1 MILLFLHDW
10 RSVLVVVSN
19 IPLALT
25 GSLFGLWATGN
36 TINIMSL
43 GGMALAIGI
52 LVDEATVTI
61 ENTRVQMQSSENI
74 ATAALRANQA
84 TAVPRLL
91 ALLCILSV
99 FIPAFVMNDPLRSL
113 FMPPTLGV
121 GFAMISSYLL
131 SSTLV
136 PILSVYLLK
145 HKEHPAQEGEQ
156 KPSLFDRMLQ
166 GYGKIVDWFIRLR
179 WWVVLGY
186 FVGCGLIL
194 GLIGLEVGTELFPQI
209 DAGEFVLRFRPP
221 AGSSYELTREM
232 GVKCL
237 QEIEREAGSGNIV
250 ISLGFVGQVAPNFGI
265 DNMVLFMRGP
275 DDGWLR
281 LKLKE
286 DSGIRLDEFRERLR
300 KALPERVVPWI
311 AERLE
316 TGGVDKEEAQ
326 QKAVKCTFGFEPGDT
341 VVLRCASRL
350 STKCSSNA
358 LSHLLILR
366 SHVTNLLRFLQSA
379 GSHPTPGDYSMNGG
393 SANPTVFAMRHPI
406 TTLMLVVGLI
416 SGGVLAYFNMRVDIF
431 PALNVPKIYVFLDY
445 VGMSP
450 DQMEGFIVNELELY
464 FQYVDGIQDIKS
476 RNIQQVAL
484 CELSFFPGT
493 DMGQAMAQVV
503 AMSDRSMSWMPKG
516 TLPPMIMRMDAGSVP
531 VGYLVMESEVTSLGK
546 MGDLAQNVI
555 RPLVQKYV
563 PGTVAI
569 SPFGPN
575 MRSIVIN
582 VDPQKLAAYNLMPQ
596 HVVEALA
603 TENTVVPAGNV
614 YIKDTMP
621 IVANNATVNDP
632 KGLYDIPL
640 KLGANVYIRDVA
652 TVQDATD
659 ITYGYALVNGK
670 KSVYLPIIKKDTGS
684 TLTVVADV
692 HKSMQLFR
700 DAVPEDVKIS
710 FQFDESPT
718 VIAAVKSVATEGAIG
733 AGLTGL
739 MILLFLRDLRSVI
752 VVVCNIPLALLGS
765 LLGLWLSGN
774 TINIMSLGGMALAIG
789 ILVDEATVTIE
800 NVHVQMGHTKNI
812 ATAVLDASNA
822 TAVPRLLAL
831 LCILSVF
838 IPAFLM
844 KDPLRALF
852 MPLTLG
858 VGFAMISS
866 YLLSSTFVPIL
877 CVYLLKPAEHGHE
890 KRGLFD
896 LLLAGYGKA
905 VHWFVHG
912 RWLTVPA
919 YLAGC
924 VLILGA
930 IGLRVGTELF
940 PQIDSGEFV
949 LRFRPPPGSNFELT
963 RQMAIKCLEE
973 IEREAGGPDDIE
985 ITMGFVGQVAPNFG
999 INNMALFMRG
1009 PDDGQLRIAFR
1020 EGAKIKLDEFRENLR
1035 KALPQRV
1042 VPWMAKRL
1050 EQGGWSE
1057 TEALAQAQK
1066 STFGFEP
1073 GDIVTEVMSFGSSTP
1088 IAVRLVGT
1096 DLHQVRR
1103 HAEKIAGKLKNIS
1116 FLRDVHF
1123 EQLLDYPSIEVEI
1136 DREKAGLSGITPA
1149 DVGKALVMA
1158 TSSTRFRS
1166 LNYWIEAKTGFD
1178 YLVQIQMPP
1187 TAMTSPQD
1195 VERLP
1200 LAPVNPLVNLTIRDV
1215 AKVSTS
1221 VRPGELDRDMSQ
1233 RYLTLT
1239 ANVEGEDM
1247 GRASRQVEQA
1257 IAAAGDPPR
1266 GVRVETMGQLPA
1278 MVAMFQALGV
1288 GLAAAV
1294 FVIVVLLTAYFQS
1307 LRLALISIGAVP
1319 GVLAGIAVILYTTGT
1334 SLNIESFMG
1343 SIMCLGVSVSNSV
1356 MLVTFMNEHW
1366 KSGTPPTEAAIIG
1379 ASERLRPILMTA
1391 CAMTVGMV
1399 PMALA
1404 LERGSQMQ
1412 APLGRAVIGGLV
1424 MSTFAT
1430 LLVVPSI
1437 FAVVI
1442 GLFWT
1447 VSRSVSIYP
1456 ADPDSSHFDPLRF
1469 APKEELAPKVEAEAV
1484 VVEAHRV
1491 PLTATHLKTEEHI
1504 RTADGGPT
1512 AAASPDGTSQAP
1524 PSPGDN

>member
-1 MILLFLHDW
+1 M
-10 RSVLVVVSN
+10 
-19 IPLALT
+19 T
-25 GSLFGLWATGN
+25 GS
-36 TINIMSL
+36 
-43 GGMALAIGI
+43 
-52 LVDEATVTI
+52 
-61 ENTRVQMQSSENI
+61 
-74 ATAALRANQA
+74 
-84 TAVPRLL
+84 
-91 ALLCILSV
+91 
-99 FIPAFVMNDPLRSL
+99 
-113 FMPPTLGV
+113 
-121 GFAMISSYLL
+121 
-131 SSTLV
+131 
-136 PILSVYLLK
+136 
-145 HKEHPAQEGEQ
+145 
-156 KPSLFDRMLQ
+156 
-166 GYGKIVDWFIRLR
+166 
-179 WWVVLGY
+179 
-186 FVGCGLIL
+186 
-194 GLIGLEVGTELFPQI
+194 
-209 DAGEFVLRFRPP
+209 
-221 AGSSYELTREM
+221 
-232 GVKCL
+232 
-237 QEIEREAGSGNIV
+237 
-250 ISLGFVGQVAPNFGI
+250 
-265 DNMVLFMRGP
+265 
-275 DDGWLR
+275 
-281 LKLKE
+281 
-286 DSGIRLDEFRERLR
+286 
-300 KALPERVVPWI
+300 
-311 AERLE
+311 
-316 TGGVDKEEAQ
+316 
-326 QKAVKCTFGFEPGDT
+326 
-341 VVLRCASRL
+341 
-350 STKCSSNA
+350 
-358 LSHLLILR
+358 
-366 SHVTNLLRFLQSA
+366 
-379 GSHPTPGDYSMNGG
+379 
-393 SANPTVFAMRHPI
+393 SANPTVFAMKHPI

-416 SGGVLAYFNMRVDIF
+416 SGGALAYKKMRVDIF
-431 PALNVPKIYVFLDY
+431 PSLNVPKIYVFLDY

-531 VGYLVMESEVTSLGK
+531 VGYLVMESQETSLGK

-555 RPLVQKYV
+555 RPLVQKNV

-575 MRSIVIN
+575 MRSIIVN

-596 HVVEALA
+596 HVIEALA
-603 TENTVVPAGNV
+603 TGNTVVPAGNV

-621 IVANNATVNDP
+621 VVANNATVSNI
-632 KGLYDIPL
+632 KNLYDIPL
-640 KLGANVYIRDVA
+640 KLGSNVYIRDVA

-684 TLTVVADV
+684 TLTVVKDV
-692 HKSMQLFR
+692 HKSMHLFR
-700 DAVPEDVKIS
+700 DAVPKDVKIS
-710 FQFDESPT
+710 FEFDESPT
-718 VIAAVKSVATEGAIG
+718 VVAAVESVATEGAIG

-765 LLGLWLSGN
+765 LFGLWITGN

-800 NVHVQMGHTKNI
+800 NVHVQMGHTKNL
-812 ATAVLDASNA
+812 ATAVLHASNA

-838 IPAFLM
+838 IPAFIM
-844 KDPLRALF
+844 EDPLRSLF

-877 CVYLLKPAEHGHE
+877 CVYLLKHVEHGE
-890 KRGLFD
+890 KKRGLFD
-896 LLLAGYGKA
+896 ILLGGYGK
-905 VHWFVHG
+905 VVSGFVRL
-912 RWLTVPA
+912 RWVTVPA
-919 YLAGC
+919 YLAAC
-924 VLILGA
+924 VLVLGILGM
-930 IGLRVGTELF
+930 LVGTELF

-973 IEREAGGPDDIE
+973 IEHEAGAENIE

-1009 PDDGQLRIAFR
+1009 PDDGQLRVAFR
-1020 EGAKIKLDEFRENLR
+1020 EGAKIKLDEFRERMR
-1035 KALPQRV
+1035 KVLPERV

-1050 EQGGWSE
+1050 EQGGLTQE
-1057 TEALAQAQK
+1057 EARQQAQK
-1066 STFGFEP
+1066 SIFGFEP
-1073 GDIVTEVMSFGSSTP
+1073 GDIVTSVMSFGSSTP
-1088 IAVRLVGT
+1088 IAVRIVGT
-1096 DLHQVRR
+1096 DLGDVRR
-1103 HAEKIAGKLKNIS
+1103 HAQKIAGEMRNIP
-1116 FLRDVHF
+1116 FLRDVHY
-1123 EQLLDYPSIEVEI
+1123 EQQLDYPSVEVEI
-1136 DREKAGLSGITPA
+1136 DREKAGLSGVTPE

-1166 LNYWIEAKTGFD
+1166 LNYWVEARTGFD

-1187 TAMTSPQD
+1187 TAMTTPQD
-1195 VERLP
+1195 IERLP

-1239 ANVEGEDM
+1239 ANVEGEFM
-1247 GRASRQVEQA
+1247 GVASRQVEQA
-1257 IAAAGDPPR
+1257 IDAAGTPPR
-1266 GVRVETMGQLPA
+1266 GVRVETMGQLPS
-1278 MVAMFQALGV
+1278 MVAMFEALGI

-1294 FVIVVLLTAYFQS
+1294 FVILVLLTAYFQS
-1307 LRLALISIGAVP
+1307 PRLALISVGAVP

-1366 KSGTPPTEAAIIG
+1366 KTGASSTEAAIVG

-1437 FAVVI
+1437 FALVI
-1442 GLFWT
+1442 GRS
-1447 VSRSVSIYP
+1447 VSRSPSIYP
-1456 ADPDSSHFDPLRF
+1456 ADPDSSHFDPLTF
-1469 APKEELAPKVEAEAV
+1469 SPTGELISKVVSEVVAEAGSEDEDLTSDV
-1484 VVEAHRV
+1484 IEARRLLR
-1491 PLTATHLKTEEHI
+1491 PGQNAQNSEHI
-1504 RTADGGPT
+1504 RTPDGGPES
-1512 AAASPDGTSQAP
+1512 AAAQDGTSQLP
-1524 PSPGDN
+1524 PSHGDV